1 MRRYAWRGI
10 RLVALGLAMLA
21 RSAAGMGDQPAGAGP
36 AAEPPWPVVNSLSGE
51 EVRGLRDGEGMGLAR
66 AAELNGYPGPI
77 HVLEAAREGKIHL
90 EPEQRGAIERIHAAM
105 KAEARALGEQI
116 LAMEARVEAGFREKR
131 MAEADLTREVEDIGR
146 QRTALRL
153 AHLRA
158 HLLTASLLRPEQI
171 EHYNQLRGH
180 ASQAPDR
187 RHGH

>member
-10 RLVALGLAMLA
+10 WLVALGLAMLA

-116 LAMEARVEAGFREKR
+116 LAREARVEAGFREKR
-131 MAEADLTREVEDIGR
+131 MAEGDLTREVEDIGR